1 MPSDELIV
9 ESIIV
14 NYYPFEKDVETGTYT
29 FNLETPGAVIEVYKK
44 GLSNKG
50 TSIVGSSYTF
60 EYTINVEQY
69 NGSLTRTA
77 AGRYEVIREYTSN
90 SIIPVND
97 PLYRKLVFIV
107 DRNGIISEPD
117 TDQNGNSI
125 YYTGSAIS
133 LQIINNFGSTYDNPE
148 TLHFYDIYFASKL
161 SKETLTPVL
170 KTNLLPVT
178 VYIPSYKYGYNI
190 SIIKTDNTYNKI
202 NVNSI
207 DDAYNIIK
215 MDFDNQKWKCMQ
227 DIDVYKIE
235 KNIESNYFIASV
247 DFCDVPYEEANKIA
261 NVITK
266 MYTLFPNV
274 KGALTNISISNANTM
289 SEYIAYF
296 QPMYQFV
303 NSQNNINEF
312 NKVNKTQ
319 ILLNSYYF
327 LNKEIMQKDVAE
339 ITGKDWYVMDAT
351 WESTIAH
358 EFGHYITFKLFLK
371 NNNLDNI
378 TFVDN
383 NNEEYIND
391 IMKIYDSG
399 SFSMGILLEALENYN
414 TKYHL
419 NLTVKEYA
427 AKISKYAAVEDK
439 NGNLIVDETIAEAIH
454 DYYLH
459 GDNSKEESNE
469 IILIIRQK
477 LGD

>member
-1 MPSDELIV
+1 MRCLNCDFEIENDDNFCPNCGHWTTRGYSYLNDK
-9 ESIIV
+9 V
-14 NYYPFEKDVETGTYT
+14 NVNKLMSG
-29 FNLETPGAVIEVYKK
+29 IEIKK
-44 GLSNKG
+44 NNKIAILF
-50 TSIVGSSYTF
+50 SIVFIGIITF
-60 EYTINVEQY
+60 V
-69 NGSLTRTA
+69 LML
-77 AGRYEVIREYTSN
+77 VIRGN
-90 SIIPVND
+90 NLFR
-97 PLYRKLVFIV
+97 PL
-107 DRNGIISEPD
+107 
-117 TDQNGNSI
+117 I
-125 YYTGSAIS
+125 Y
-133 LQIINNFGSTYDNPE
+133 LKKQID
-148 TLHFYDIYFASKL
+148 
-161 SKETLTPVL
+161 
-170 KTNLLPVT
+170 
-178 VYIPSYKYGYNI
+178 SYKYGYNI